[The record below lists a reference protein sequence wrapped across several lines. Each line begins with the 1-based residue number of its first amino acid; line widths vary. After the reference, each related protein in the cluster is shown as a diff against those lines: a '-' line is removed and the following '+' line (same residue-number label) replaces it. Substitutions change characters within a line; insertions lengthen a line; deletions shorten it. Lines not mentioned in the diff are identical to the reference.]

1 MQCNAIEPCLIH
13 TISSFPLQTVS
24 GVHCNG
30 KVSCL
35 VLVKSTMWRS
45 VVSCYCCCCCCCC
58 WLWCCCCWWCCFRDI
73 YLSGPIS
80 LTKTAIPPTEN
91 RLTLSQSVAQA
102 PTTHIGP
109 RAEPIITTLPVTVP
123 SQSTPT
129 ISKAENGTQNSRKN
143 EFGGEDR
150 IKGPDA
156 SVMPTVEVNYIIRHT
171 FGRVIR

>member
-1 MQCNAIEPCLIH
+1 MQCNRTL
-13 TISSFPLQTVS
+13 ISSFPLQTVS
-24 GVHCNG
+24 CVHCNG
-30 KVSCL
+30 KVLCL

-45 VVSCYCCCCCCCC
+45 VVSCWCC
-58 WLWCCCCWWCCFRDI
+58 WLWCGCCWWCCFRDL

-102 PTTHIGP
+102 PTTHIAP

-143 EFGGEDR
+143 EFGGQDR

-171 FGRVIR
+171 SGRVIR